1 MWIENLSEE
10 IEHRSGSQHAAC
22 FSSKPGI
29 DRQDR
34 SKHKSLQRGV
44 WLLVQASIIIACSV
58 KLAASKTIA
67 KGKGWGK
74 GNSQAKASVPPATS
88 HTSSSS
94 TIELKSAANRILAS
108 KGTPLGHSI
117 KPGHVWCKHGEWDH
131 LETPLVW
138 RVLQS
143 LPADLG
149 CAVLLLIGYEPR

>member
-10 IEHRSGSQHAAC
+10 IEHMSGSQHAAC

-29 DRQDR
+29 DLQDR

-44 WLLVQASIIIACSV
+44 WLLVQASIIIACSA

-94 TIELKSAANRILAS
+94 TIELKSAAKRILAS
-108 KGTPLGHSI
+108 KGRP
-117 KPGHVWCKHGEWDH
+117 
-131 LETPLVW
+131 
-138 RVLQS
+138 
-143 LPADLG
+143 
-149 CAVLLLIGYEPR
+149 